1 MCKAFLHYPEGIVV
15 SCQAMMNIQKLPIS
29 KLNPAKYNP
38 RKDLKPG
45 EKEYDR
51 LRRSIEEFGYVEP
64 VIYNNLTGNVVG
76 GHQRLKVLLDLGHTE
91 IDCVVVE
98 LDNEREKALNIALN
112 KISGDWDMPKL
123 KDLLEELDTNS
134 FDVTLTGFEAE
145 EIKALT
151 PETSIIDL
159 DELLKEVDMST
170 AIESPIWIVIRT
182 AKQNLNLVESAL
194 ATLVQSGIRIERSY
208 GE

>member
-182 AKQNLNLVESAL
+182 AKQNLNLVENAL
-194 ATLVQSGIRIERSY
+194 TTLVQNGIRIERSY